1 MIMPLAASVRSLPF
15 RLRVADLALLVVV
28 VGAGIRI
35 WRWSLA
41 QPLWL
46 DEQMISINL
55 RDRGFF
61 GLTGKLS
68 LDQSA
73 PLGWLWTQWLVSHV
87 LGNGERALRLVP
99 LLFGVGTLVVA
110 WLIGR
115 RWLGPV
121 GTLVLVGLCAVN
133 PSMLR
138 YSTEV
143 KQYSGDIFWVFV
155 LIGLAGWVIEQR
167 QRPVRAM
174 VSWWAT
180 AAVASWFSMA
190 AILATPG
197 LAAVLFIA
205 AWRRNGRR
213 MALNHA
219 LLAVP
224 WLISFGLHYLLA
236 LRFAIGDPTLT
247 EYWQRYG
254 YPPKTGGIRA
264 AAQWLVRRPGGIA
277 KDPVGVSG
285 SFAVAFWAVAAAGM
299 VTAALSYP
307 PTSPKAIRRRL
318 EYGLLLAVPAATGFA
333 LAVLRVVPLAGRLAL
348 WLVPALLLAVAV
360 TAEALTQ
367 SAARAW
373 RLARVSTAEPP
384 ATAEPTAAAHRR
396 LPSRVVLA
404 GVAVVALVAI
414 ALGALAVRPEVAGA
428 ARRPPQAGGVDDRA
442 AMAYITSI
450 YRPGDLI
457 LVTAS
462 SWPAAQWYGTR
473 SVRAVTRTVKPLAAG
488 PRCAPNELS
497 TAVQGYRRVLAYAGA
512 PTSILPRRDDVLRWR
527 LSEVGR
533 IVQQRTFAT
542 DALSAGSGWLYIVD
556 LTGSAGAQPSQSL
569 AASALKKIPYG
580 CLSLSAR

>member
-1 MIMPLAASVRSLPF
+1 MIMQLAATAGAVRSLRL
-15 RLRVADLALLVVV
+15 RLRVADLALLVVA

-61 GLTGKLS
+61 GLASKLT

-73 PLGWLWTQWLVSHV
+73 PLGWLWTQWLVSHT
-87 LGNGERALRLVP
+87 LGSGERALRLVP
-99 LLFGVGTLVVA
+99 LLFGIGTLVVA

-143 KQYSGDIFWVFV
+143 KQYSGDTFWVLV
-155 LIGLAGWVIEQR
+155 LIGLAAWVIEQGPH
-167 QRPVRAM
+167 RPTRALII
-174 VSWWAT
+174 WWAT
-180 AAVASWFSMA
+180 AVVACWFSMA

-205 AWRRNGRR
+205 AWRRGGLR
-213 MALNHA
+213 MALSQA
-219 LLAVP
+219 LFVVP

-247 EYWQRYG
+247 AYWQRYG
-254 YPPKTGGIRA
+254 YPPTTGGIRA
-264 AAQWLVRRPGGIA
+264 AAEWLIRRPGGLA

-285 SFAVAFWAVAAAGM
+285 TFAVAFWAVAAAGM
-299 VTAALSYP
+299 ITAA
-307 PTSPKAIRRRL
+307 RRRL
-318 EYGLLLAVPAATGFA
+318 EYGLLLAAPVAIGFA
-333 LAVLRVVPLAGRLAL
+333 LAVLRLVPLAGRLAL

-360 TAEALTQ
+360 AAEALAQ
-367 SAARAW
+367 SVVRAW
-373 RLARVSTAEPP
+373 RPAAVSR
-384 ATAEPTAAAHRR
+384 RR
-396 LPSRVVLA
+396 LPGRVVLA
-404 GVAVVALVAI
+404 GVAAVALVA
-414 ALGALAVRPEVAGA
+414 ALLGALAVRPAAADA
-428 ARRPPQAGGVDDRA
+428 ARRPPQAGGVNDRA
-442 AMAYITSI
+442 AMAYVAQI

-473 SVRAVTRTVKPLAAG
+473 SVRAVTRTVKPLAPG
-488 PRCAPNELS
+488 PRCAPTDLS
-497 TAVQGYRRVLAYAGA
+497 TAVQGYHRVIAYAGA

-556 LTGSAGAQPSQSL
+556 LTGSIQPDPASTT
-569 AASALKKIPYG
+569 SALSTIPYG